1 MINKNQLDLM
11 SDRAFDD
18 PTENSLLEAKDH
30 WEDSLRWSKENKNED
45 DISLA
50 EVHLKDINARL
61 TKDQQKKYW
70 QNKKQLAAEFL
81 ISAETEEQKNDCLK
95 DIANADENLKGLG

>member
-30 WEDSLRWSKENKNED
+30 WEDYLRWHKENNDED
-45 DISLA
+45 DIALA

-70 QNKKQLAAEFL
+70 QNKKQISAEFL
-81 ISAETEEQKNDCLK
+81 INAETDADKQEIMK
-95 DIANADENLKGLG
+95 DIANADENLKESG

>member
-30 WEDSLRWSKENKNED
+30 WEDYFVGSALLAKMED
-45 DISLA
+45 D
-50 EVHLKDINARL
+50 LKHD
-61 TKDQQKKYW
+61 
-70 QNKKQLAAEFL
+70 
-81 ISAETEEQKNDCLK
+81 
-95 DIANADENLKGLG
+95 